1 MENGYALAL
10 NKWALDKSIK
20 NEVGL
25 LIILSSLS
33 AEKGYC
39 YASNQYLANV
49 FGTHEKTIS
58 RKLGKLEEK
67 KYLKIHYEKKGFE
80 ITRREIR
87 VTNLLPVQLQKCY
100 PSSNKNVTYKN
111 TSIKNTSNKNI
122 NNILPEWFDK
132 KIISEKL
139 SNEEKKEMEM
149 LLKEFKSEKS

>member
-80 ITRREIR
+80 ITKREIR

-100 PSSNKNVTYKN
+100 PSSYKNVTYKN
-111 TSIKNTSNKNI
+111 TSIKNTSIKNI
-122 NNILPEWFDK
+122 IPVWFDK
-132 KIISEKL
+132 KIENEKL
-139 SNEEKKEMEM
+139 TDKEKKEMET
-149 LLKEFKSEKS
+149 LLREFKNETN